1 MPIISAHENQH
12 HICQY
17 IYICIWST
25 WPKAHSKNQTQ
36 INCNWTQINCNSF
49 YSIFPFAIS
58 FANLSRCRV
67 FLSRHPCVWNSLSR
81 AFAENMWHKFPVF
94 RSEVRIETFNSK
106 HNGHRFAAVITVA
119 TCGLILHL
127 VASSSFTS
135 SSSTPPSN
143 ASSRSQWALPDLNR
157 ERQISVGTAG
167 PQLRPRISVGTARHH
182 KRQIS
187 VGTATPLSNG
197 GGPSQLVRA
206 FADLSRSF
214 REAFADF
221 GSHLSKFVNNVSVWI
236 QIHLRKLSTNILK
249 TRILS
254 LESLFRELSRKE
266 IFANAFADLSRTWF

>member
-1 MPIISAHENQH
+1 MIQRQKGSKIEVLGIHSLIACAILILGKCLIDSLINSRRSRSRS
-12 HICQY
+12 CQVPPY
-17 IYICIWST
+17 QVGLAKTSIELL
-25 WPKAHSKNQTQ
+25 PKPRYLV
-36 INCNWTQINCNSF
+36 F

-94 RSEVRIETFNSK
+94 HSEVRIETFNSK

-157 ERQISVGTAG
+157 ERQILVGTV
-167 PQLRPRISVGTARHH
+167 RPRISVGTARHH

-187 VGTATPLSNG
+187 VGTATLLSNG
-197 GGPSQLVRA
+197 GGRPS
-206 FADLSRSF
+206 
-214 REAFADF
+214 
-221 GSHLSKFVNNVSVWI
+221 
-236 QIHLRKLSTNILK
+236 
-249 TRILS
+249 
-254 LESLFRELSRKE
+254 
-266 IFANAFADLSRTWF
+266 

>member
-1 MPIISAHENQH
+1 MASRRQPQIPRIGGEQGNHLLNPIERL
-12 HICQY
+12 
-17 IYICIWST
+17 
-25 WPKAHSKNQTQ
+25 PKPRYLV
-36 INCNWTQINCNSF
+36 F

-157 ERQISVGTAG
+157 ERQISVGTV
-167 PQLRPRISVGTARHH
+167 RPRISVGTARHH

-197 GGPSQLVRA
+197 GGAVPASQGFRGS
-206 FADLSRSF
+206 FAELSRSF
-214 REAFADF
+214 C
-221 GSHLSKFVNNVSVWI
+221 G
-236 QIHLRKLSTNILK
+236 
-249 TRILS
+249 
-254 LESLFRELSRKE
+254 FRVTSIE
-266 IFANAFADLSRTWF
+266 ICE

>member
-1 MPIISAHENQH
+1 MVPLLQATSKPTISMFVSKSVYAEKMTMKFKTNERL
-12 HICQY
+12 
-17 IYICIWST
+17 
-25 WPKAHSKNQTQ
+25 PKPRYLV
-36 INCNWTQINCNSF
+36 F
-49 YSIFPFAIS
+49 YSVFPFAIS

-81 AFAENMWHKFPVF
+81 AFAGNTWQQFPVF
-94 RSEVRIETFNSK
+94 RSEVRIETFDSK
-106 HNGHRFAAVITVA
+106 HNGHSFAAVITVA
-119 TCGLILHL
+119 TSGSILHL

-135 SSSTPPSN
+135 SSSTPPST

-182 KRQIS
+182 GRQIS

-221 GSHLSKFVNNVSVWI
+221 RVTSI
-236 QIHLRKLSTNILK
+236 
-249 TRILS
+249 
-254 LESLFRELSRKE
+254 E
-266 IFANAFADLSRTWF
+266 ICE